1 MSLLRDIQD
10 AAIDPNFDVSFL
22 LRKCKVLAA
31 RLGNPEFNKWVDQE
45 LNGYKDIDNL
55 PDYRI
60 VHVYSKGHFAGPAGS
75 GLRNADIP
83 LSAIDKKFRKQLEK
97 SYCMEPISSFVDL
110 LKNPEGKSF
119 QEAWPPDLVAHVGTN
134 IYKYL
139 NCLKA
144 WKEIPR
150 GAIVGLVDVV
160 RNRILNFVLEI
171 EAEAPDA
178 GEAQPKTPPLSQE
191 RVKQVFHTHIY
202 GNVGN
207 IAEGS
212 QHVSQTATLTVK
224 KNDFNSLQS
233 YLESLNIPNDKIIEL
248 KIAINKDSTAKVKRT
263 KNLGPKVSA
272 WLGSVFSGIAQGIIP
287 VIQNVNTNL
296 ITQALL
302 SYYGLQ

>member
-1 MSLLRDIQD
+1 M
-10 AAIDPNFDVSFL
+10 
-22 LRKCKVLAA
+22 
-31 RLGNPEFNKWVDQE
+31 
-45 LNGYKDIDNL
+45 
-55 PDYRI
+55 
-60 VHVYSKGHFAGPAGS
+60 
-75 GLRNADIP
+75 
-83 LSAIDKKFRKQLEK
+83 
-97 SYCMEPISSFVDL
+97 
-110 LKNPEGKSF
+110 
-119 QEAWPPDLVAHVGTN
+119 
-134 IYKYL
+134 

-144 WKEIPR
+144 WKAIPR

-272 WLGSVFSGIAQGIIP
+272 WLGSVFSGIAQGVIP